1 MHDMRTILRAIVNLE
16 SNPNWK
22 IILEQMHARKA
33 GYEKAITRTKDE
45 IEMRWHQG
53 RLMELNDQL
62 EGVLNARSFL
72 ERDKKGEEFAK
83 VVSGLNLPGT

>member
-22 IILEQMHARKA
+22 IILEQMNARKA
-33 GYEKAITRTKDE
+33 GYEKAIMRTKDE

-62 EGVLNARSFL
+62 EGILNARSFL
-72 ERDKKGEEFAK
+72 ERDKKGEAFAK